1 MPLTCG
7 NAENV
12 LSVRRLASLGMRA
25 AVHTRFGSP
34 DVVRVVESAVPTLGA
49 NDVLIK
55 VHATTVTSAESAMR
69 RGEPRWGR
77 VIIGLRR
84 PRRKLRTLGTEVAGV
99 VTEVGSDVRRF
110 APGDEVFG
118 FTGFG
123 AGGHAEYVRMPADG
137 SLAPKPV
144 GRTFAEAAAAV
155 DGATTALY
163 FLRDKVGVRAG
174 QRVLVNGASG
184 SIGTYA
190 VQLAKLFGAEVVG
203 VCGPG
208 NVELVKSLGAD
219 EVIDYTTRDFTAD
232 VDAYDVVF
240 DTVGKSSFARSR
252 QALRAGGKYVPT
264 TGLGNVPLGLWTS
277 LRGGKKVVFGMSVRK
292 NAGLLVVKDLLED
305 GRLRI
310 VVDRT
315 YPLERIAEAHRYVD
329 SGHKR
334 GNVVIIVVD

>member
-1 MPLTCG
+1 
-7 NAENV
+7 
-12 LSVRRLASLGMRA
+12 MRA

-34 DVVRVVESAVPTLGA
+34 DVVRVVDSAVPVPGD

-69 RGEPRWGR
+69 RGEPLWGR
-77 VIIGLRR
+77 VVIGLRR
-84 PRRKLRTLGTEVAGV
+84 PRRKLRTLGMEIAGV
-99 VTEVGSDVRRF
+99 VEAVGADVRRF
-110 APGDEVFG
+110 EPGDEVFG
-118 FTGFG
+118 FTGFA
-123 AGGHAEYVRMPADG
+123 AGGHAEYARMPASG
-137 SLAPKPV
+137 SLEAKPV
-144 GRTFAEAAAAV
+144 GVAFGDAAAAV
-155 DGATTALY
+155 DGATTALF
-163 FLRDKVGVRAG
+163 FLREKVGVRAG

-208 NVELVKSLGAD
+208 NVELVESLGAD
-219 EVIDYTTRDFTAD
+219 RVIDYTRHDFTQD

-240 DTVGKSSFARSR
+240 DTVGKSSFRASR
-252 QALRAGGKYVPT
+252 RALRAGGRYVPT
-264 TGLGNVPLGLWTS
+264 TGVANVFWGLWTAM
-277 LRGGKKVVFGMSVRK
+277 RGGKKVVVGMSVRK
-292 NAGLLVVKDLLED
+292 NAALLAVKELLES

-329 SGHKR
+329 TGRKR
-334 GNVVIIVVD
+334 GNVVVTVVDDVVDYDL